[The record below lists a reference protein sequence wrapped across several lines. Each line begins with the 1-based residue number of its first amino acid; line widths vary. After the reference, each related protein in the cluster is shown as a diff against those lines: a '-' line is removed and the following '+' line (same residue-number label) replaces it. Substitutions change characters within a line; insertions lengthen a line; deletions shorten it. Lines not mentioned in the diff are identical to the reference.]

1 MNIDWSRANGTMSDF
16 EFLAAEVGDTERLG
30 QALAEHLPAGTVV
43 ALLGTLGAGKTRLVQ
58 AVGAA
63 LGVDREAVVSPTF
76 VLVQQ
81 YHGRRS
87 IYHLDAYRLHD
98 DDEFLQLGPE
108 EFFDAGGLTFVEWAD
123 KVERCLPA
131 EHLVIEIEV
140 TGGDSR
146 RFTLRAVGESLEW
159 PLDAIQQ
166 QLVRG

>member
-1 MNIDWSRANGTMSDF
+1 MRRVEAMNEF
-16 EFLAAEVGDTERLG
+16 EFQAADVADTERLG
-30 QALAEHLPAGTVV
+30 QTLAEHLPAGTVI

-58 AVGAA
+58 AVAAA

-81 YHGRRS
+81 YHGQRS

-131 EHLVIEIEV
+131 DHLVVDIEV
-140 TGGDSR
+140 TGGNSR
-146 RFTLRAVGESLEW
+146 RFTLRAVGPTLE
-159 PLDAIQQ
+159 PALAAIQKT
-166 QLVRG
+166 LGAG